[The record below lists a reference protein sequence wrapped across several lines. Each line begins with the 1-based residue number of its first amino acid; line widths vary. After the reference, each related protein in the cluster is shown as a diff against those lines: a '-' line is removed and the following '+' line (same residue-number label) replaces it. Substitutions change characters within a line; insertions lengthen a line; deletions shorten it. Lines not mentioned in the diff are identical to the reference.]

1 MCAPTAF
8 RDTDDDSPANAGR
21 ETWISFFLGAVLPAC
36 DQAERTSAEVAE
48 LRTEWE
54 DSLAQWATRENGDRP
69 LRKDSAAARI
79 LAGLP
84 GTPVLTVTT
93 GRDLGLS
100 CTAAVRRLEV
110 LKDAGILT
118 TEAFGAGQRAYKAPS
133 VLDTI
138 TWVERRLASTRFD
151 TRDSAPVRPVP
162 ARPVRR
168 SGTVRDGPGPPDSR
182 AVRPER
188 PWAPLAALGTS
199 PSPRPK
205 TPRPASLFTCG
216 SHDDAGNLASGA
228 TPLWCGD
235 HGVDVVEVLPHVQGG
250 FHPRLHEFVVEQH
263 IVG

>member
-168 SGTVRDGPGPPDSR
+168 SGTVRDHRIAGLSGRNDRGHPSQ
-182 AVRPER
+182 
-188 PWAPLAALGTS
+188 PWAPALA
-199 PSPRPK
+199 PVPRPRGP
-205 TPRPASLFTCG
+205 PRYSPAVPTTMRAISRR
-216 SHDDAGNLASGA
+216 ARRPSGA
-228 TPLWCGD
+228 GIM
-235 HGVDVVEVLPHVQGG
+235 G
-250 FHPRLHEFVVEQH
+250 
-263 IVG
+263 